1 MIRPQTLATL
11 CIGIIILV
19 ILVFTSNKLGF
30 YKLRYLN
37 GAVSLSIIF
46 LIGGYIT
53 QIKHLSQNEIL
64 KADIIGFSGIII
76 SPKTERTNYDRYVL
90 ELRHTVSK
98 QGKISSTRGK
108 IHLYIR
114 KDSLLKDFQYG
125 DHINTEGKYFEPQEP
140 SNPKEFDY
148 EKYLRRQEI
157 VAQAFVNTSDINL
170 LKQTTPNVLLRWA
183 YTLRS
188 KAIFVI
194 DKNIPIERE
203 NGILKALLIG
213 VKDHLDN
220 EIKLAYSSAGAMHV
234 LAVSGLHV
242 GIIYMV
248 IGLIFGFLKH
258 IGNWGNFLFA
268 IISLIL
274 IWFYALVTG
283 LSPSVLRASTMF
295 SLILVSE
302 AVNRDANIYNS
313 LGLAA
318 FILLLFN
325 PYLIYSVGFQLSF
338 AAVFGIVYL
347 QPKLYHLIHPK
358 YILFDKIWSI
368 TSVSLAAQLATSPL
382 SVYYF
387 HQFPTYFLI
396 SNIIVIPTSFIMLI
410 GGLFMVLVDSNIPAL
425 GMLIGSLLQKTLWI
439 MNESIGYLQMLPK
452 NIIDWIHLDQV
463 ELFLIYSIIIIFIS
477 ALHYRSFPA
486 LVISSFLSCNL
497 LVWTAFTHEKQSYQ
511 NKLIFYKISNGMAID
526 HISGHTSKLYVD
538 DALMNDI
545 ELLSYQI
552 NPSRLSQ
559 HLDPITEDITPINS
573 GSFVRKDALRLG
585 KIGPKRI
592 VLFDSTTF
600 HLDFN
605 SMLETDIIFINNGA
619 VKNLSWLQ
627 SHFHFELIVLGV
639 NNSYTYSKKMKAQA
653 EEIGLKFHSILMDG
667 SLGIDL

>member
-1 MIRPQTLATL
+1 MA
-11 CIGIIILV
+11 LV
-19 ILVFTSNKLGF
+19 LISNKLGF
-30 YKLRYLN
+30 YKLRHLN
-37 GAVSLSIIF
+37 GVVSLSIIF

-53 QIKHLSQNEIL
+53 QIKHLSQNEL
-64 KADIIGFSGIII
+64 FKADIIGFSGIII
-76 SPKTERTNYDRYVL
+76 SPKTERTNYNRYVL
-90 ELRHTVSK
+90 ELRHTLLK
-98 QGKISSTRGK
+98 NGKILSSNGK

-114 KDSLLKDFQYG
+114 KDSLVKDFQYG
-125 DHINTEGKYFEPQEP
+125 DHINAEGKYFELQKP
-140 SNPKEFDY
+140 SNPNEFNY
-148 EKYLRRQEI
+148 KKYLRRQEI
-157 VAQAFVNTSDINL
+157 VAQAFVNTADVNL
-170 LKQTTPNVLLRWA
+170 LKQTTPNVLIRWA
-183 YTLRS
+183 YILKS

-194 DKNIPIERE
+194 DKNIPVERE

-248 IGLIFGFLKH
+248 IGLIFGFLKR
-258 IGNWGNFLFA
+258 IGNWGNFLFTS
-268 IISLIL
+268 ISLIL

-295 SLILVSE
+295 SLILISE
-302 AVNRDANIYNS
+302 AINRDSNIYNS

-347 QPKLYHLIHPK
+347 QPKFYQLIHPK

-368 TSVSLAAQLATSPL
+368 TSVSIAAQLATFPL
-382 SVYYF
+382 SAYYF

-410 GGLFMVLVDSNIPAL
+410 GGLFMVLVDSIIPAL
-425 GMLIGSLLQKTLWI
+425 GMLIGCILQKTLWL
-439 MNESIGYLQMLPK
+439 MNESIGYLQMLPN
-452 NIIDWIHLDQV
+452 NIIEWIHLDQV
-463 ELFLIYSIIIIFIS
+463 ELFLTYAIIVTFIS
-477 ALHYRSFPA
+477 ALHNRSFPA
-486 LVISSFLSCNL
+486 LAIASFLSCNL
-497 LVWTAFTHEKQSYQ
+497 ILWTVFTYEKQSHQ
-511 NKLIFYKISNGMAID
+511 NKLIFYKVSNGMAID
-526 HISGHTSKLYVD
+526 HISGHSSRLYVD
-538 DALMNDI
+538 DVLMNEI

-559 HLDPITEDITPINS
+559 HLDPIAEDITPISN
-573 GSFVRKDALRLG
+573 GYFVKKDVLRLG
-585 KIGPKRI
+585 KIGPKRF

-600 HLDFN
+600 HLNFN
-605 SMLETDIIFINNGA
+605 SMVETDIIYINNGA

-627 SHFHFELIVLGV
+627 SQFNFELIVLGV
-639 NNSYTYSKKMKAQA
+639 NNSYTYSRKMKAQA
-653 EEIGLKFHSILMDG
+653 EEIGLNLHSIREDG
-667 SLGIDL
+667 SFSIDL